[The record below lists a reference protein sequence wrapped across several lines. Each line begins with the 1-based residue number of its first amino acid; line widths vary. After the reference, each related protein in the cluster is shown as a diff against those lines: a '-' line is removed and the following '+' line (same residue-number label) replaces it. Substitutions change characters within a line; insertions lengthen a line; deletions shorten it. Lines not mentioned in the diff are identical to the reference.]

1 MIAIIC
7 KNVQELRSR
16 ENYNF
21 IVTRVDTNITELS
34 IVLESN
40 ANIQIQLNLYEEYR
54 HRSVHIRRIEII

>member
-7 KNVQELRSR
+7 KNVKEQRSR

>member
-54 HRSVHIRRIEII
+54 HRGVHIRRIEII

>member
-54 HRSVHIRRIEII
+54 HRGVHIRHIEII